1 MDIDIDAIETFEIVQ
16 TGTGTTSNN
25 DGDCNTINILQTST
39 AELTEGNVL
48 TNKIKITMTIVYY
61 VDNDL
66 F

>member
-1 MDIDIDAIETFEIVQ
+1 LDINIDAIEMFEIVQ
-16 TGTGTTSNN
+16 TGTTSNN
-25 DGDCNTINILQTST
+25 DSDCNTINISQTST

-48 TNKIKITMTIVYY
+48 TNKINTIMTVVYC

>member
-16 TGTGTTSNN
+16 TGTTSND
-25 DGDCNTINILQTST
+25 DGNCNTINILQTST

-48 TNKIKITMTIVYY
+48 TNKIKITMTTIYC
-61 VDNDL
+61 VDNDS